1 MRAELV
7 VSSKTG
13 RSGTHYFRVHKVVS
27 PDCGVKSF
35 YFTQKNMSVV
45 IRALVTLFLQAPKHA
60 VKSLGFVG
68 SNELGVAAGK
78 YECRLV

>member
-1 MRAELV
+1 
-7 VSSKTG
+7 
-13 RSGTHYFRVHKVVS
+13 
-27 PDCGVKSF
+27 
-35 YFTQKNMSVV
+35 MSAV

-78 YECRLV
+78 YECRLVWINLILK